1 LPILDLA
8 PQAAFREP
16 EGGPAL
22 TLSLGLDEIGEALS
36 LRKVDSAILKRSAS
50 ELARL
55 GQPHALQGAK
65 LPKERVDDR
74 AATVAL
80 EFHRVLSCG
89 ASRPVETQNERIVE
103 RLARRIP

>member
-1 LPILDLA
+1 PILDLA
-8 PQAAFREP
+8 PQPAFREP
-16 EGGPAL
+16 EGGPTL

-36 LRKVDSAILKRSAS
+36 FREVDSAVLERSAS

-65 LPKERVDDR
+65 LPKERVDDC

-89 ASRPVETQNERIVE
+89 ASRPIESQHER
-103 RLARRIP
+103 